1 MLQSTQNK
9 LYGGAVGL
17 FIGVVVSS
25 VYCYF
30 GSSSSDESQPAQIT
44 GGSKTRHNRSHN
56 NKSKKHR
63 TKH

>member
-30 GSSSSDESQPAQIT
+30 GSGSSDEAQPGQMT

-63 TKH
+63 RKH

>member
-30 GSSSSDESQPAQIT
+30 GSSSSDEPQPGQMT
-44 GGSKTRHNRSHN
+44 GGSTTRHTRSHN

>member
-9 LYGGAVGL
+9 IYGGAVGL

-25 VYCYF
+25 IYCYF
-30 GSSSSDESQPAQIT
+30 GSSSSDGTQAGQMT
-44 GGSKTRHNRSHN
+44 GGSKTRHNRRHN

-63 TKH
+63 AKY